1 VKDSASQLRIATRRA
16 KSDVANKLVSM
27 FLHELSR
34 KISQDWPLRVDSQEY
49 EDIVRMKFNNS
60 CPYCCC
66 DLGATSSVK
75 EHLDGMNRLRG
86 GLHVPGNVLMA
97 CKRCNNEKRRDDSL
111 KFLTLARTGWESFLS
126 HDGSRCP
133 TDCATC
139 RYWEGLWED
148 RKERTDRLLENLRS
162 IRAFRDEF
170 GEFQHILPK
179 LRQTLPDVL
188 IKLYADC
195 QSFSET
201 EIKSSLEKFQQMFEP
216 VSRSDNQEPD
226 RSPN

>member
-34 KISQDWPLRVDSQEY
+34 KISQDWPIRVDSQEY
-49 EDIVRMKFNNS
+49 EDLVREKFNNR
-60 CPYCCC
+60 CPYCSC
-66 DLGATSSVK
+66 DLAVAVSVK

-111 KFLTLARTGWESFLS
+111 KLLSLAQTGWESFLS
-126 HDGSRCP
+126 HDGSRCSV
-133 TDCATC
+133 DCFTC
-139 RYWEGLWED
+139 RYWESIWAD
-148 RKERTDRLLENLRS
+148 REERTERLSVNLRS

-170 GEFQHILPK
+170 REFQRILPK

-188 IKLYADC
+188 MKLYSDC
-195 QSFSET
+195 QNFAET
-201 EIKSSLEKFQQMFEP
+201 EIKFLLEKFQQMPEP
-216 VSRSDNQEPD
+216 RSKSDNPEAYRP
-226 RSPN
+226 